1 LDSLATDSTTP
12 ARAPVDK
19 TSGDDD
25 DDLTPQAQEQTRS
38 QSSGQKLSTSNLAS
52 TTVVDAIVEVIIPSS
67 PLDKGG
73 RREYQ
78 SSKSGLDHGPMQAN
92 MIISVW
98 HLEEDKYFTLTFT
111 SASPH
116 IAPVETRAS
125 RRTVVRTITS
135 VSRPQG
141 SVSSNSS
148 SRRSLKGGANSPGSS
163 ATSPMVKTP
172 NFPPHGPPSVT
183 SSHSVFQKA
192 SQLKVSDYCL
202 GGD

>member
-1 LDSLATDSTTP
+1 
-12 ARAPVDK
+12 V
-19 TSGDDD
+19 
-25 DDLTPQAQEQTRS
+25 TPQAQAQTGS
-38 QSSGQKLSTSNLAS
+38 QTASQKLSSSNLAS

-67 PLDKGG
+67 PQDNPAKK
-73 RREYQ
+73 ESQ
-78 SSKSGLDHGPMQAN
+78 NSKLPSDHSPLQAS

-111 SASPH
+111 SASSH

-125 RRTVVRTITS
+125 SRTVTRTITS
-135 VSRPQG
+135 VGKPQG

-148 SRRSLKGGANSPGSS
+148 SRRSLLETANSPGSTV
-163 ATSPMVKTP
+163 TSPMVGTP

-192 SQLKVSDYCL
+192 SQLKVIFPPLLHRLKAYL
-202 GGD
+202 IRMRF